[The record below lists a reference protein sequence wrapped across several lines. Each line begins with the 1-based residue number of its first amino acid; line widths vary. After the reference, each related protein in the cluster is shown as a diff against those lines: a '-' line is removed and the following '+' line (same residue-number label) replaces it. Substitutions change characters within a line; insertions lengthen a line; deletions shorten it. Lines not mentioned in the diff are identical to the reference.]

1 MTATRRARW
10 VAASFALCAAFL
22 WSTYYFF
29 VLALSPG
36 TAPSALVPYPFLAG
50 GAAYL
55 AWAIRQGHGRV
66 VLELLAD
73 ARAWFRIA
81 LLLVVQLSALAFT
94 LLAGAVNA
102 SLAVLVGDV
111 ALTPLLVMW
120 VYREGRERARSPYF
134 VGGALLSGFG
144 ASLTIVAGGPAG
156 PLKGLAF
163 FVAPVVP
170 VSIAV
175 YFLLTA
181 REGIRR
187 PSTAVVGQ
195 STFVAG
201 LVGLPLAAMVPG
213 GFSGLLVTSPTAILL
228 VVGFGLT
235 SFFAAPVF
243 YFLAVERAGLVLP
256 SVLQA
261 LIPVFTLGLSVILL
275 AVLPSPLGLA
285 GIPVAVAG
293 GLLALQGTHVPW
305 TPRYAR
311 PGVGA
316 EGVPTSDART
326 ETADGPTSGLRNP

>member
-1 MTATRRARW
+1 MTAGRRARW
-10 VAASFALCAAFL
+10 VAASFALGAAFI

-66 VLELLAD
+66 VLELLGD
-73 ARAWFRIA
+73 VRAWFRIA
-81 LLLVVQLSALAFT
+81 MLLVIQLSSLAFT
-94 LLAGAVNA
+94 LLAGAVNT

-120 VYREGRERARSPYF
+120 IYREGRERARSPYF

-144 ASLTIVAGGPAG
+144 AALTIVAGGSAG
-156 PLKGLAF
+156 QLKGLAF
-163 FVAPVVP
+163 FVGPVVP
-170 VSIAV
+170 VSLAI
-175 YFLLTA
+175 YFVLTA

-187 PSTAVVGQ
+187 PSSAVVGQ

-201 LVGLPLAAMVPG
+201 LVGLPLAGIVPG

-235 SFFAAPVF
+235 SFFAGTAL

-261 LIPVFTLGLSVILL
+261 LIPVFTLGLSAILL
-275 AVLPSPLGLA
+275 AVVPSPLGLA

-311 PGVGA
+311 PEAGTENG
-316 EGVPTSDART
+316 PPSDGRI
-326 ETADGPTSGLRNP
+326 ETVDGPSSGIRTP